1 MPRAHAWSPEML
13 AWLDANYGSTD
24 VHELTRELNAR
35 FGCSKSEQAVYVK
48 ANQRG
53 LHRPKDGGRRKRAER
68 IVRWSKE
75 PEMAA
80 FMMENDIGSIMNA
93 IEKFRER
100 FGITLT
106 STQVTSFRT
115 AHGTQS
121 KRGRTT
127 AQDWHRRPIGY
138 ERDTGKGY
146 VIVKVREEPTVPG
159 SKDNWEM
166 KHVLVW
172 ERTRGL
178 SLPKGWIV
186 LFCDGDSG
194 NLDPANLKAVPRSLI
209 GIMNGGPA
217 WGDRA
222 TCEAAVAMAMLVGAT
237 ARANLKPR
245 KCGVCGKTFTPDNR
259 STKPGVQQKTCR
271 ECLDKGLRSP
281 RDYGRA
287 KCPVCGSEFQRNG
300 SHHAYCSVDCRGE
313 AERRR
318 RGERRAG

>member
-1 MPRAHAWSPEML
+1 ML
-13 AWLDANYGSTD
+13 AWLDARYGSTD

-68 IVRWSKE
+68 IVRWSRE

-80 FMMENDIGSIMNA
+80 YMMENDNGSIPAA

-100 FGITLT
+100 FGIMLT
-106 STQVTSFRT
+106 STQVSSFRT

-146 VIVKVREEPTVPG
+146 VLVKVREEPDVPG

-178 SLPKGWIV
+178 RLPDGFLV
-186 LFCDGDSG
+186 VFCDGDPS
-194 NLDPANLKAVPRSLI
+194 NLDPANLKAIPRRLI
-209 GIMNGGPA
+209 GVMNAQGA
-217 WGDRA
+217 RWCDRA
-222 TCEAAVAMAMLVGAT
+222 TCEAAAALALLKTGMAAVQN
-237 ARANLKPR
+237 RPR
-245 KCGVCGKTFTPDNR
+245 RCGVCGREFTPDIR
-259 STKPGVQQKTCR
+259 TSVKAGSTQRTCR

-300 SHHAYCSVDCRGE
+300 SHHAYCSVGCRVE

-318 RGERRAG
+318 RGDRRAG